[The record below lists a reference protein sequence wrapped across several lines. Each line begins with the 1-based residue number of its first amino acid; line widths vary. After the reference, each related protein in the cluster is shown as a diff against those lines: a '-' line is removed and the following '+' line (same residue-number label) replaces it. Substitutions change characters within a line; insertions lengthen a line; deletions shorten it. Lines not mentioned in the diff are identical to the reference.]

1 VGAVAR
7 GRAVSDRRVG
17 LDIGAPGTPS
27 PGTGSPGT
35 GSQARE
41 DADPGLAEM
50 FRRKLEG
57 EPAPAPGPGTQAPT
71 RPFDLFGA
79 AAAAP
84 DPKAGEAAERRAR
97 VIEETVS
104 RLLVSGGSGAGTP
117 EVRIR
122 MKNDLL
128 PGAELRLVE
137 RGGSLEIDFVAT
149 DPESAAWLAAQAGT
163 LAAEISRRLRRDV
176 RVSVRK
182 DDYDGEPIARSDGA
196 EPRPA
201 LDGPAALFAHRLV
214 DENGREGG
222 ES

>member
-1 VGAVAR
+1 MTE
-7 GRAVSDRRVG
+7 RRVG
-17 LDIGAPGTPS
+17 LDLGAPGTPS

-35 GSQARE
+35 GSQPRGE
-41 DADPGLAEM
+41 ADPDQAEM
-50 FRRKLEG
+50 FRRKLAEG
-57 EPAPAPGPGTQAPT
+57 GQSPAQNAGTQAP

-79 AAAAP
+79 AATTP
-84 DPKAGEAAERRAR
+84 DPKGAEAAERRAR

-104 RLLVSGGSGAGTP
+104 RLLVSSGSGTGDP

-137 RGGSLEIDFVAT
+137 RGGRLEVDFVAT

-163 LAAEISRRLRRDV
+163 LAAEISRRLRREV

-182 DDYDGEPIARSDGA
+182 DDYDAEPVAESDAA
-196 EPRPA
+196 EPRST
-201 LDGPAALFAHRLV
+201 LEGPAALFAHRMV
-214 DENGREGG
+214 DDNGRDGG

>member
-1 VGAVAR
+1 
-7 GRAVSDRRVG
+7 VSERRVG

-27 PGTGSPGT
+27 SGTGSPGA
-35 GSQARE
+35 GSQSRE
-41 DADPGLAEM
+41 EADPGLAEM

-57 EPAPAPGPGTQAPT
+57 EPAPAPGANVPAPA

-79 AAAAP
+79 VAP
-84 DPKAGEAAERRAR
+84 RENPKSADAAERRAR

-104 RLLVSGGSGAGTP
+104 RLLVSSGSDASSP

-137 RGGSLEIDFVAT
+137 CGGRLEVDFVAT
-149 DPESAAWLAAQAGT
+149 DPESAAWLAAQAET
-163 LAAEISRRLRRDV
+163 LAGEISRRLRRDV
-176 RVSVRK
+176 RVSVRR
-182 DDYDGEPIARSDGA
+182 DDYDREPIAESDGSEA
-196 EPRPA
+196 RPDLA
-201 LDGPAALFAHRLV
+201 GPAALFAHRLV
-214 DENGREGG
+214 DGNEREGG

>member
-1 VGAVAR
+1 M
-7 GRAVSDRRVG
+7 SERRVG
-17 LDIGAPGTPS
+17 LDLGAPGTPS

-35 GSQARE
+35 GSQPRE
-41 DADPGLAEM
+41 EADPGQAEM
-50 FRRKLEG
+50 FRRKLAEG
-57 EPAPAPGPGTQAPT
+57 EQASAHGAGTQPLA
-71 RPFDLFGA
+71 RPFDLFGTGA
-79 AAAAP
+79 PPP
-84 DPKAGEAAERRAR
+84 DPKGAEAAERRAR

-104 RLLVSGGSGAGTP
+104 RLLVSGGSGAGDP

-137 RGGSLEIDFVAT
+137 RAGRLEVDFVAT

-163 LAAEISRRLRRDV
+163 LAAEISRRLRREV

-182 DDYDGEPIARSDGA
+182 DDYDTEPVAESNA
-196 EPRPA
+196 SEPRPA
-201 LDGPAALFAHRLV
+201 LDGPSVLFAHRMV

>member
-1 VGAVAR
+1 
-7 GRAVSDRRVG
+7 
-17 LDIGAPGTPS
+17 
-27 PGTGSPGT
+27 
-35 GSQARE
+35 
-41 DADPGLAEM
+41 
-50 FRRKLEG
+50 
-57 EPAPAPGPGTQAPT
+57 
-71 RPFDLFGA
+71 
-79 AAAAP
+79 
-84 DPKAGEAAERRAR
+84 
-97 VIEETVS
+97 
-104 RLLVSGGSGAGTP
+104 
-117 EVRIR
+117 

-214 DENGREGG
+214 DENGRKAANREARAPAEAHARGARLTATP
-222 ES
+222 SPRRPTP

>member
-1 VGAVAR
+1 M
-7 GRAVSDRRVG
+7 SERRVG

-27 PGTGSPGT
+27 SGTGSPGT
-35 GSQARE
+35 GSQSRE
-41 DADPGLAEM
+41 EADPGLAEM

-57 EPAPAPGPGTQAPT
+57 EQSPAPGANAQLPP

-79 AAAAP
+79 AAP
-84 DPKAGEAAERRAR
+84 KGDPKGAEAAERRAR

-104 RLLVSGGSGAGTP
+104 RLLVSSGSGTDTQ

-137 RGGSLEIDFVAT
+137 CGGRLEVDFVAT
-149 DPESAAWLAAQAGT
+149 DPASGAWLAAQANT
-163 LAAEISRRLRRDV
+163 LASEISRRLRRDV
-176 RVSVRK
+176 RVSVRM
-182 DDYDGEPIARSDGA
+182 DDYDREPLAESDGA
-196 EPRPA
+196 EARSA
-201 LDGPAALFAHRLV
+201 LEGPAALFAHRLV
-214 DENGREGG
+214 DGNGREGG